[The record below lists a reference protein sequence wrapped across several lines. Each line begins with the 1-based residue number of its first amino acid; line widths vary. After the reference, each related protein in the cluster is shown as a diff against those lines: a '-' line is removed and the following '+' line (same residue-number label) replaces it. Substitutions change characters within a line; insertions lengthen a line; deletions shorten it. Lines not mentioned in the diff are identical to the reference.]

1 MPEPTKGAAPDPV
14 DRVDSALRNIESTV
28 ATLKEKTDKVDEIEK
43 LVNDNVRSLEEWKQ
57 KNAARPERFNIGGK
71 ENGRK
76 FSIGRLGAVA
86 LSMRHGASPESAYT
100 KNRAEFERDTLA
112 QFYEE
117 HNVRAMANSPSDA
130 AGGFLVPEG
139 VLGFGNILRAQSVCF
154 RLGAEEVLTNSNPL
168 VWNRQSGSATVAY
181 SAEGATV
188 SASDLTL
195 QQVSLQP
202 RSAKAL
208 VRVSRELIERG
219 DPAVDSI
226 VKNDLLRILALNV
239 DKQAMIGPQGAS
251 APTGIVATS
260 GVGSDTTAATSTTAL
275 AILVQKVKTANGIV
289 EGKLGWAMHPVM
301 EQRIMQLGPTTT
313 LPIYMNPNQGY
324 AAENVPILGAPYATT
339 TQLAASNG
347 TAGTCQILF
356 GDWSQLKIVRW
367 KPGLEIRF
375 SFDRYFDT
383 NEVGILGV
391 DAHDI
396 LVKQAGSFAFNN
408 SLTS

>member
-1 MPEPTKGAAPDPV
+1 
-14 DRVDSALRNIESTV
+14 
-28 ATLKEKTDKVDEIEK
+28 
-43 LVNDNVRSLEEWKQ
+43 
-57 KNAARPERFNIGGK
+57 
-71 ENGRK
+71 
-76 FSIGRLGAVA
+76 
-86 LSMRHGASPESAYT
+86 
-100 KNRAEFERDTLA
+100 
-112 QFYEE
+112 
-117 HNVRAMANSPSDA
+117 
-130 AGGFLVPEG
+130 
-139 VLGFGNILRAQSVCF
+139 VCF
-154 RLGAEEVLTNSNPL
+154 KLGAEEITTNVNPL

-195 QQVSLQP
+195 QQVSLAP
-202 RSAKAL
+202 KSAKAL
-208 VRVSRELIERG
+208 VRVSRELVERA
-219 DPAVDSI
+219 DPAVDAI
-226 VKNDLLRILALNV
+226 IRNDLMRILALNV

-251 APTGIVATS
+251 APTGIVSTA

-275 AILVQKVKTANGIV
+275 AILIQKVKTANGIV

-301 EQRIMQLGPTTT
+301 EQRVMQLAASSSLLYT
-313 LPIYMNPNQGY
+313 NPNAGY
-324 AAENVPILGAPYATT
+324 AGENLTILGAPYATT